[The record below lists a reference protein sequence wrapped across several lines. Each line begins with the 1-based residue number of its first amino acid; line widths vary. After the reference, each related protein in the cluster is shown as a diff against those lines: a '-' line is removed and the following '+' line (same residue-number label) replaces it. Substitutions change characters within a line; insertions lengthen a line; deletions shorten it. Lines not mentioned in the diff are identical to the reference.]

1 MKRRLNKNLLYFFI
15 YLALMVYFETGLRW
29 FTPDTGFTLLPYV
42 FSLWFAMVLT
52 GITLLFK
59 HTAWALLGMTLVLVL
74 VFGSQVYYYLFFN
87 TFYILYSLFRAQQVA
102 QSYWREI
109 LTLIQENLHVLLYYF
124 LPLIGLFVV
133 QRRLPKL
140 PYKPKKAL
148 IVLGIALIGYSL
160 TLGSIL
166 LRDKD
171 DPVYDATVYHPEAVA
186 SIRQLGVL
194 STLGVDL
201 FRMTNEAIGNTNA
214 VKPPVD
220 VDPDPDPDP
229 DPNPTVFK
237 YNQLDIPF
245 NTLIANAPNATL
257 KAMHA
262 YFSQRTPT
270 KQNSKTGMFKD
281 YNLILLT
288 AESFSHYAVRQD
300 VTPTLY
306 KMVHEGFYIPNFYNP
321 IWGVSTSDGE
331 YVQFTSLIPKP
342 GVWSLAESS
351 TNDMGFVMGNQMRK
365 LGYSTYAFHDHYCT
379 YYKRDQS
386 HPNLGYDYKAV
397 YCGLTYT
404 HQWPQSDLDMMK
416 ETVPMFISDD
426 KFHVYYMTVSGHP
439 NYTWRGN
446 MMATKNRALVKDLPY
461 TEYVQGYLATQIELD
476 RALEYLITKLDEA
489 GKLDKTLFVLS
500 ADHYP
505 YYLKSDQLQELNNG
519 NPVDRT
525 FELYRSAIII
535 YNSKMKSETINKP
548 MSSLDILPTIS
559 NLMGIPYDSRL
570 MMGTDIFSPTD
581 PMVIFLDRSFITPAG
596 RYDAKTKTFT
606 PNPGVTVGAQ
616 YVEQMVQRVS
626 AKFYYSQKFLE
637 NDYYKLISASL
648 GH

>member
-1 MKRRLNKNLLYFFI
+1 MKRHLNKSLVYFLI
-15 YLALMVYFETGLRW
+15 YFVLMVYFETGLRV
-29 FTPDTGFTLLPYV
+29 FTQDTGFTVMPYL
-42 FSLWFAMVLT
+42 FSFWFAILLT

-59 HTAWALLGMTLVLVL
+59 HTVWALLGVTFLLTLL
-74 VFGSQVYYYLFFN
+74 FGSQVYYYLFFN

-109 LTLIQENLHVLLYYF
+109 LTLIQENLHVLFYYL
-124 LPLIGLFVV
+124 LPFGLLLVA
-133 QRRLPKL
+133 R
-140 PYKPKKAL
+140 KKIPVATVKWKKTL
-148 IVLGIALIGYSL
+148 IVLGVAILGYALTIGSV
-160 TLGSIL
+160 L

-186 SIRQLGVL
+186 SIREIGVL
-194 STLGVDL
+194 NSLGVDL
-201 FRMTNEAIGNTNA
+201 FRMTNEAFGNTNA
-214 VKPPVD
+214 VRPPVD

-229 DPNPTVFK
+229 DPTVFS
-237 YNQLDIPF
+237 YNKLDIPF
-245 NTLIANAPNATL
+245 ESLIANAPNATI
-257 KAMHA
+257 KAMHE

-270 KQNSKTGMFKD
+270 KQNAKTGMFEG

-288 AESFSHYAVRQD
+288 AESFSRFAVRED

-306 KMVHEGFYIPNFYNP
+306 KMVHEGFYVPNFYNP

-342 GVWSLAESS
+342 GVWSMAESS
-351 TNDMGFVMGNQMRK
+351 VNDMGFVLGHQLKK
-365 LGYSTYAFHDHYCT
+365 LGYSTYAFHDHYCN

-404 HQWPQSDLDMMK
+404 HMWPQSDLDMMK
-416 ETVPMFISDD
+416 ETVPMFINDE

-446 MMATKNRALVKDLPY
+446 MMATKNRDLVKDLPY
-461 TEYVQGYLATQIELD
+461 SEYVQGYLATQIELD
-476 RALEYLITKLDEA
+476 RALEYLMDELEKA

-519 NPVDRT
+519 VPVDRT
-525 FELYRSAIII
+525 FELYRSSVIM
-535 YNSKMKSETINKP
+535 YNSAMKPETVLKP
-548 MSSLDILPTIS
+548 MSSMDILPTVS
-559 NLMGIPYDSRL
+559 NLMGLDFDSRL

-581 PMVIFLDRSFITPAG
+581 PVVIFLDRSFITPAG
-596 RYDAKTKTFT
+596 RYNAKTKEFT
-606 PNPGVTVGAQ
+606 PNPGVNVSPQ
-616 YVEQMVQRVS
+616 YVEQIIQRNA

-648 GH
+648 GD

>member
-1 MKRRLNKNLLYFFI
+1 MKRHLNKTLLLFLIYFAV
-15 YLALMVYFETGLRW
+15 LVYFETGLRL
-29 FTPDTGFTLLPYV
+29 FTQDTGYTVMPYV
-42 FSLWFAMVLT
+42 FSVWFALLLT
-52 GITLLFK
+52 GITGFFK
-59 HTAWALLGMTLVLVL
+59 HTGRVLILSIFLLTL

-109 LTLIQENLHVLLYYF
+109 LTLIQENLHVLFYYF
-124 LPLIGLFVV
+124 VPVILLVIFRKKIPSAPL
-133 QRRLPKL
+133 KL
-140 PYKPKKAL
+140 KRTL
-148 IVLGIALIGYSL
+148 IVLAVAVLGYGL
-160 TLGSIL
+160 TIGSIL
-166 LRDKD
+166 IRDKD
-171 DPVYDATVYHPEAVA
+171 DAVYDATVYHPEAVA
-186 SIRQLGVL
+186 SIRELGVL
-194 STLGVDL
+194 NSLSVDL
-201 FRMTNEAIGNTNA
+201 FRMTNEAFGNTNA
-214 VKPPVD
+214 VRPPVD

-229 DPNPTVFK
+229 DPTVFN
-237 YNQLDIPF
+237 YNKLDIPF

-257 KAMHA
+257 KAMHE

-270 KQNSKTGMFKD
+270 KQNAKTGMFEG
-281 YNLILLT
+281 YNLVLLT

-300 VTPTLY
+300 ITPTLY
-306 KMVHEGFYIPNFYNP
+306 KMVHEGFYVPNFYNP

-342 GVWSLAESS
+342 GIWSLAESS
-351 TNDMGFVMGNQMRK
+351 TNDMGFVLGHQLRN
-365 LGYSTYAFHDHYCT
+365 LGYNTYAFHDHSCT

-397 YCGLTYT
+397 GCGLTYT

-416 ETVPMFISDD
+416 ETVPMFINDD

-439 NYTWRGN
+439 NYTWVGN
-446 MMATKNRALVKDLPY
+446 TMASKNRHLVKDLPY

-476 RALEYLITKLDEA
+476 RALEYLMNELEKA

-505 YYLKSDQLQELNNG
+505 YYLKSAQLQELNNG

-525 FELYRSAIII
+525 FELYRSAVIM
-535 YNSKMKSETINKP
+535 YNSAMKPETITKP
-548 MSSLDILPTIS
+548 MASMDILPTVS
-559 NLMGIPYDSRL
+559 NLMGIPFDSRL
-570 MMGTDIFSPTD
+570 MMGSDIFSSAD
-581 PMVIFLDRSFITPAG
+581 PMVIFLDRSFITMAG
-596 RYDAKTKTFT
+596 RYNSKTKEFT
-606 PNPGVTVGAQ
+606 PNPGVSVNAG
-616 YVEQMVQRVS
+616 YIDQMKDRIS

-648 GH
+648 GN

>member
-1 MKRRLNKNLLYFFI
+1 MKRHLNKSLVYFLIYFALL
-15 YLALMVYFETGLRW
+15 VYFETGLRV
-29 FTPDTGFTLLPYV
+29 FTQDTGFTVMPYV
-42 FSLWFAMVLT
+42 FSLWFAILLT

-59 HTAWALLGMTLVLVL
+59 HTVRALIILTLLMVLL
-74 VFGSQVYYYLFFN
+74 FGSQVYYYLFFN

-109 LTLIQENLHVLLYYF
+109 LVLIQENLQVLFFYF
-124 LPLIGLFVV
+124 LPFVLLLVGRKKIPTASV
-133 QRRLPKL
+133 QWQR
-140 PYKPKKAL
+140 AV
-148 IVLGIALIGYSL
+148 IVLGVAVLGYGL
-160 TLGSIL
+160 TAGSIL
-166 LRDKD
+166 IRDKD

-186 SIRQLGVL
+186 SIREIGVL
-194 STLGVDL
+194 NSLGVDL
-201 FRMTNEAIGNTNA
+201 FRMTNEAFGNTNA
-214 VKPPVD
+214 VRPPVD

-229 DPNPTVFK
+229 DPTVFN
-237 YNQLDIPF
+237 YNKLDIPF
-245 NTLIANAPNATL
+245 ESLIANAPNATI
-257 KAMHA
+257 KAMHE

-270 KQNSKTGMFKD
+270 KQNAKTGMFEG

-288 AESFSHYAVRQD
+288 AESFSRFAVRED
-300 VTPTLY
+300 ITPTLY
-306 KMVHEGFYIPNFYNP
+306 KMVHEGFYVPNFYNP

-342 GVWSLAESS
+342 GVWSMAESS
-351 TNDMGFVMGNQMRK
+351 VNDMGFVLGHQLKN
-365 LGYSTYAFHDHYCT
+365 LGYSTYAFHDHYCN

-416 ETVPMFISDD
+416 ETVPMFINDE

-446 MMATKNRALVKDLPY
+446 MMATKNRDLVKDLPY

-476 RALEYLITKLDEA
+476 RALEYLMDELEKA

-519 NPVDRT
+519 VAVDRT
-525 FELYRSAIII
+525 FELYRSSVIM
-535 YNSKMKSETINKP
+535 YNSAMEPETILKP
-548 MSSLDILPTIS
+548 MSSMDILPTVS
-559 NLMGIPYDSRL
+559 NLMGLDFDSRL

-581 PMVIFLDRSFITPAG
+581 PVVIFLDRSFITPAG
-596 RYDAKTKTFT
+596 RYNAKTKEFT
-606 PNPGVTVGAQ
+606 PNPGVTVSPQ
-616 YVEQMVQRVS
+616 YVEQMIQRNA

-648 GH
+648 GN

>member
-1 MKRRLNKNLLYFFI
+1 MKRRLNKTLLYFII
-15 YLALMVYFETGLRW
+15 YFALMVYFETGLRV
-29 FTPDTGFTLLPYV
+29 FTPDTGFTLMPYV
-42 FSLWFAMVLT
+42 FSLWFAVVLT
-52 GITLLFK
+52 GVTLLFK
-59 HTAWALLGMTLVLVL
+59 NKRRVLLVLTFLLVL

-109 LTLIQENLHVLLYYF
+109 LTLIQENLIVLVYYF
-124 LPLIGLFVV
+124 LPFFGLLFSRKRIPTV
-133 QRRLPKL
+133 PF
-140 PYKPKKAL
+140 KPKKGL
-148 IVLGIALIGYSL
+148 IVLGIALIA
-160 TLGSIL
+160 LGSTFGSVL
-166 LRDKD
+166 LRDKN

-201 FRMTNEAIGNTNA
+201 FRMTNEAFGNTNA
-214 VKPPVD
+214 VRPPVD
-220 VDPDPDPDP
+220 VDPDDEPDPDP
-229 DPNPTVFK
+229 IVRK

-245 NTLIANAPNATL
+245 DSLIANAPNATL
-257 KAMHA
+257 KAMHE

-270 KQNSKTGMFKD
+270 KQNAKTGMFKD
-281 YNLILLT
+281 YNLVLLT

-300 VTPTLY
+300 ITPTLY

-351 TNDMGFVMGNQMRK
+351 TNDMGFVMGNALRK
-365 LGYSTYAFHDHYCT
+365 QGYTTYAFHDHYCT

-397 YCGLTYT
+397 YCGLKYT

-416 ETVPMFISDD
+416 ETVPMFINDE

-446 MMATKNRALVKDLPY
+446 MMATKNRDLVKDLPY

-476 RALEYLITKLDEA
+476 RALEYLITQLDEA

-525 FELYRSAIII
+525 FEMYRSAVII
-535 YNSKMKSETINKP
+535 YNSKMKSETITKP
-548 MSSLDILPTIS
+548 MSSLDILPTVS
-559 NLMGIPYDSRL
+559 NLMGIPFDSRL
-570 MMGTDIFSPTD
+570 MMGTDVFSNTD

-596 RYDAKTKTFT
+596 RYNAKTKNFT
-606 PNPGVTVGAQ
+606 PTPGVSVSPQ
-616 YVEQMVQRVS
+616 YVEQMNQRIN